1 VVIFIQEFKKMRHIK
16 EAEVFT
22 ELKQMGATNIAK
34 YIDRTVGNKKI
45 WILDIYE
52 VDESSIDATDFKA
65 VKDALPWEE

>member
-1 VVIFIQEFKKMRHIK
+1 
-16 EAEVFT
+16 
-22 ELKQMGATNIAK
+22 MGATNIAK